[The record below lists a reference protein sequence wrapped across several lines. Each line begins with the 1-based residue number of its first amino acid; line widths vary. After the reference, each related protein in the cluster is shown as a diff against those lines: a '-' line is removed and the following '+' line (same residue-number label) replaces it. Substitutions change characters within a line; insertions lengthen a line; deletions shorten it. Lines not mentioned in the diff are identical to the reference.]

1 MRSNCGKYVI
11 DVAIYLHIGTIVIYQ
26 NRYAE
31 KTDGVDG
38 CDGCLN
44 WSGVGH
50 MHRDQWEWD
59 WIFGGM

>member
-1 MRSNCGKYVI
+1 MQHIYS
-11 DVAIYLHIGTIVIYQ
+11 AAESIYLYL

-50 MHRDQWEWD
+50 MHKDQWEWD